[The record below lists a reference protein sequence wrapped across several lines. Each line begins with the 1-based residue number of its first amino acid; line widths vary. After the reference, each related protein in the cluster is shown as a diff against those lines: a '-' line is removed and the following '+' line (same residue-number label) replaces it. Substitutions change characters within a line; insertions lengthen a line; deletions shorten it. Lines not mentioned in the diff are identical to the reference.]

1 MKSTTQYRKATP
13 DDFDGILRLQ
23 NKNLL
28 TNINDEDLSQ
38 GFLTIPISKKQLD
51 RISSAHGIFVAIH
64 GTEVIGYVMAQSLEL
79 AVGSPLIAHMISRVK
94 EIVFEGFS
102 LSSCKLLNYGP
113 VCIEKQYRGKG
124 ILDRLFKLML
134 QTLQGQFDVGI
145 GFVSEQNPRSYS
157 AHKNKLGL
165 RLIDEF
171 EFNGQKYYTFAF
183 AITEKN

>member
-1 MKSTTQYRKATP
+1 
-13 DDFDGILRLQ
+13 
-23 NKNLL
+23 
-28 TNINDEDLSQ
+28 
-38 GFLTIPISKKQLD
+38 
-51 RISSAHGIFVAIH
+51 
-64 GTEVIGYVMAQSLEL
+64 
-79 AVGSPLIAHMISRVK
+79 
-94 EIVFEGFS
+94 
-102 LSSCKLLNYGP
+102 
-113 VCIEKQYRGKG
+113 
-124 ILDRLFKLML
+124 ML